1 MKARHNLNAL
11 EDRVRPIADLCL
23 QCFDEEMST
32 AAAQAERFFSEVIAH
47 GSVWSIQDGEGFP
60 TSTNLDGETAMPF
73 WSLESRAQKVI
84 DNVIAYNSFRTRR
97 IELSEFLDRWLSGLK
112 RDGLA
117 VGINWSG
124 KRAIGYDMTPENV
137 RTRIEI
143 SR

>member
-1 MKARHNLNAL
+1 M
-11 EDRVRPIADLCL
+11 
-23 QCFDEEMST
+23 
-32 AAAQAERFFSEVIAH
+32 
-47 GSVWSIQDGEGFP
+47 
-60 TSTNLDGETAMPF
+60 
-73 WSLESRAQKVI
+73 